1 MQLSKIRNIKSKKVV
16 AACLIAAL
24 GVSTAYSV
32 MASPLDDIAWIQ
44 LQQEEV
50 YAELEQIKGAI
61 NELEQRKSAVLSQI
75 DSYDAQLVTT
85 IATINSLETSIKNK
99 EEEMEETAAQLEKA
113 EAEEAKQYEAMK
125 SRIQYM
131 YEQGGDLGL
140 ASVLL
145 ETDGLG
151 SVLNR
156 AEDTQDMYEY
166 DRAELEEYTK
176 TTEKIEKLQADQRK
190 QKSTL
195 LEMKRTQTE
204 VQKRLE
210 DLKSQAQAASE
221 NYEAQL
227 TQASQQAVVYQQL
240 IEQQNAEIA
249 RLQEV
254 QRQIEE
260 AARIAAEQEAA
271 RQAAAAWAAQQA
283 AYEAQMAAQ
292 AQAEAQQ
299 AAAYEEQQAYTDAG
313 YVDESAYDA
322 GTGVYDAGTGVYDA
336 GTGVYDAGT
345 GVYDAGTGAYDAGT
359 GVYDDGTGAY
369 DAGTGVYDDG
379 AGTYYTDTAY
389 TDASASDTAS
399 ADTGYTDAGYVD
411 TGYTDTGY
419 VDTGYVD
426 TGYVDTGYVDTG
438 YVDTGYVDTG
448 YTDTTAADTSTDYT
462 YTPSSDGTVTGQD
475 IANYALQFVGNPYVW
490 GGTDLVNGADCS
502 GFVQSVYGDNGIS
515 LSRTTYTQADEG
527 IPVSYDEMQPGDVI
541 NYGFHTAIYL
551 GDNQIVHAADES
563 LGIIVSDNPAFEP
576 IVTIRRFV

>member
-322 GTGVYDAGTGVYDA
+322 GTGVYD
-336 GTGVYDAGT
+336 
-345 GVYDAGTGAYDAGT
+345 
-359 GVYDDGTGAY
+359 DGTGAY

-411 TGYTDTGY
+411 TGYT
-419 VDTGYVD
+419 DTGYVD

>member
-1 MQLSKIRNIKSKKVV
+1 MQLSKIRTVKSKKVV

-24 GVSTAYSV
+24 GVSSAYTV
-32 MASPLDDIAWIQ
+32 TASPIDDIAWIQ
-44 LQQEEV
+44 LQQQEV
-50 YAELEQIKGAI
+50 YAEMEQLQVAI
-61 NELEQRKSAVLSQI
+61 NELEQRKNAVLSQI

-85 IATINSLETSIKNK
+85 IATINQLESQIAKKEKDLET
-99 EEEMEETAAQLEKA
+99 TAAELEKA
-113 EAEEAKQYEAMK
+113 KEEEAKQYEAMK

-140 ASVLL
+140 ASVMLG
-145 ETDGLG
+145 TSGLG

-156 AEDTQDMYEY
+156 AQETQEMYDY
-166 DRAELEEYTK
+166 DRAELDEYTK
-176 TTEKIEKLQADQRK
+176 TTEKIEELQTKQQK

-210 DLKSQAQAASE
+210 DLKAQAQNTSKDYDTALAQASE
-221 NYEAQL
+221 
-227 TQASQQAVVYQQL
+227 QAVAYQQL

-283 AYEAQMAAQ
+283 AYEAEMAAQ
-292 AQAEAQQ
+292 AEAAQ
-299 AAAYEEQQAYTDAG
+299 AAAYAEQQAYTDA
-313 YVDESAYDA
+313 AY
-322 GTGVYDAGTGVYDA
+322 
-336 GTGVYDAGT
+336 
-345 GVYDAGTGAYDAGT
+345 
-359 GVYDDGTGAY
+359 YDDGTGAY
-369 DAGTGVYDDG
+369 VDDGTGYYDDGTGAVYDDGTGYYDDGTGANYDDGTGYYDDG
-379 AGTYYTDTAY
+379 AGTYYEDTAVY
-389 TDASASDTAS
+389 DDSASYDA
-399 ADTGYTDAGYVD
+399 GYTDYGYD
-411 TGYTDTGY
+411 TGYTDTTY
-419 VDTGYVD
+419 TDTTY
-426 TGYVDTGYVDTG
+426 T
-438 YVDTGYVDTG
+438 DTG
-448 YTDTTAADTSTDYT
+448 YTDTTAVDTAADTT
-462 YTPSSDGTVTGQD
+462 YTPSSDGSLTGQD

-515 LSRTTYTQADEG
+515 LSRTTYTQMNEG
-527 IPVSYDEMQPGDVI
+527 TPVSYDEMQPGDVI
-541 NYGFHTAIYL
+541 NYGYHTAIYL
-551 GDNQIVHAADES
+551 GNNQIVHAADES

>member
-1 MQLSKIRNIKSKKVV
+1 MQLSKIRKIKSKKVV

-32 MASPLDDIAWIQ
+32 MGSPLDDIAWIQ
-44 LQQEEV
+44 YQQEQA
-50 YAELEQIKGAI
+50 YAELEQVQTAI
-61 NELEQRKSAVLSQI
+61 NDLEQKKSAVLSQI

-85 IATINSLETSIKNK
+85 IATVNMLESSIEKK
-99 EEEMEETAAQLEKA
+99 EKELEETGTKLEEAQ
-113 EAEEAKQYEAMK
+113 AEEAKQYEAMK

-145 ETDGLG
+145 GSEGLG
-151 SVLNR
+151 NVLNR

-176 TTEKIEKLQADQRK
+176 TTEEIEKLQATQRR

-210 DLKSQAQAASE
+210 DLKAQAQKTSKDYDTA
-221 NYEAQL
+221 L
-227 TQASQQAVVYQQL
+227 TQAGQQAVAYQQL

-283 AYEAQMAAQ
+283 QMAAQ
-292 AQAEAQQ
+292 AQAEAQA
-299 AAAYEEQQAYTDAG
+299 AAAYADQQAYTDAG
-313 YVDESAYDA
+313 YVDE
-322 GTGVYDAGTGVYDA
+322 
-336 GTGVYDAGT
+336 
-345 GVYDAGTGAYDAGT
+345 GAYYDDGT

-369 DAGTGVYDDG
+369 YDDGTGVYDDG
-379 AGTYYTDTAY
+379 TGYYDDGTGVYDDGTGVYDDGTGYYDDGTGYYDDTAY
-389 TDASASDTAS
+389 
-399 ADTGYTDAGYVD
+399 YDAGYVD
-411 TGYTDTGY
+411 TGYTDT
-419 VDTGYVD
+419 T
-426 TGYVDTGYVDTG
+426 
-438 YVDTGYVDTG
+438 
-448 YTDTTAADTSTDYT
+448 YTDTTAVDTSTDYT
-462 YTPSSDGTVTGQD
+462 YTPSSDGSVTGQD

-515 LSRTTYTQADEG
+515 LSRTTYTQMNEG
-527 IPVSYDEMQPGDVI
+527 VEVSYDEMQPGDVI
-541 NYGFHTAIYL
+541 NYGYHTAIYL

>member
-1 MQLSKIRNIKSKKVV
+1 MQISKVKTIKDKKVI

-24 GVSTAYSV
+24 SVSTAYSV

-44 LQQEEV
+44 QQQEAV
-50 YAELEQIKGAI
+50 YAELEQIQVAI
-61 NELEQRKSAVLSQI
+61 NDLEQKKSAVLSQI
-75 DSYDAQLVTT
+75 DTYDAQLVTT
-85 IATINSLETSIKNK
+85 IATINSLEKQIADK
-99 EEEMEETAAQLEKA
+99 EKEMEETAEQLKTAQED
-113 EAEEAKQYEAMK
+113 EAKQYEAMK

-145 ETDGLG
+145 GTNGLG

-156 AEDTQDMYEY
+156 AQDTQDMYEY
-166 DRAELEEYTK
+166 DREELDKYTE
-176 TTEKIEKLQADQRK
+176 TTEKITKLQAQQRK

-195 LEMKRTQTE
+195 LEMKRTQTGI
-204 VQKRLE
+204 QGRLE
-210 DLKSQAQAASE
+210 ELKAQAQATSD
-221 NYEAQL
+221 NYEEQLAQ
-227 TQASQQAVVYQQL
+227 AGEQAVVYQQL

-283 AYEAQMAAQ
+283 AAEQAAAEQAAAEAAMYAQ
-292 AQAEAQQ
+292 AQQAYVEDYYEAP
-299 AAAYEEQQAYTDAG
+299 ADNGYTDGYYEEAADAAYTDG
-313 YVDESAYDA
+313 SYD
-322 GTGVYDAGTGVYDA
+322 
-336 GTGVYDAGT
+336 
-345 GVYDAGTGAYDAGT
+345 TGADYGYTDEY
-359 GVYDDGTGAY
+359 YDDGTGY
-369 DAGTGVYDDG
+369 G
-379 AGTYYTDTAY
+379 YTDE
-389 TDASASDTAS
+389 
-399 ADTGYTDAGYVD
+399 YTDAGADNGYTEESYD
-411 TGYTDTGY
+411 DGTGYGYTDEYYDAGY
-419 VDTGYVD
+419 
-426 TGYVDTGYVDTG
+426 
-438 YVDTGYVDTG
+438 
-448 YTDTTAADTSTDYT
+448 DTSYDTSYDASYDTSYDATYDTSYDTSYDASYDTSYDTSSDAGEDYT
-462 YTPSSDGTVTGQD
+462 YTPSSDGSVSGQD